1 MTRTWPALLL
11 ALFLLLGLPVF
22 SQGPGERLP
31 SVTMAPVGKVQV
43 KAGAPVSVE
52 LDFRIGSEFH
62 INSNKPKSELLIPTV
77 LKLQAAEPV
86 SLVAVKYPAG
96 QDVDFSFAPNEKL
109 SVYSGDFAITA
120 VVKAPPKAAPGEYPV
135 AGELRFQACDR
146 SACYP
151 PRSIP
156 VKFSVTVVDR

>member
-1 MTRTWPALLL
+1 MTRTWPALLFGL
-11 ALFLLLGLPVF
+11 SLLLGSPVF

-31 SVTMAPVGKVQV
+31 SVTVAPVGKVQIR
-43 KAGAPVSVE
+43 AGEPVSVE

-77 LKLQAAEPV
+77 LKLQAAEPIN
-86 SLVAVKYPAG
+86 LVAVKYPAG
-96 QDVDFSFAPNEKL
+96 QDVAFPFAPNEKL
-109 SVYSGDFAITA
+109 SVYSGDFAVTA
-120 VVKAPPKAAPGEYPV
+120 VVKAPSKAVPGEYPV
-135 AGELRFQACDR
+135 TGELRFQACDR

-156 VKFSVTVVDR
+156 VKFSVTVVGR

>member
-1 MTRTWPALLL
+1 MIRTWPALLL
-11 ALFLLLGLPVF
+11 GLLLVSPAF

-31 SVTMAPVGKVQV
+31 SVTMAPIGKIKV
-43 KAGAPVSVE
+43 KAGEPVSVE
-52 LDFRIGSEFH
+52 RDFRIGTEFH

-77 LKLQAAEPV
+77 LKLQTAEPV

-96 QDVDFSFAPNEKL
+96 QDLSFPFAPNEKL

-120 VVKAPPKAAPGEYPV
+120 VVKAPPKAAPGDYPV
-135 AGELRFQACDR
+135 IGELRFQACDR

-156 VKFSVTVVDR
+156 VKFSVTVVGR

>member
-1 MTRTWPALLL
+1 MTRTLPVLLLLL
-11 ALFLLLGLPVF
+11 APLFVLPVF
-22 SQGPGERLP
+22 SQGPGEKLP
-31 SVTMAPVGKVQV
+31 SVTMAAVGKVQV
-43 KAGAPVSVE
+43 KAGEPVSVE

-96 QDVDFSFAPNEKL
+96 QDVSFPFAPNEKL

-120 VVKAPPKAAPGEYPV
+120 VVKAPPKASPGEYPV
-135 AGELRFQACDR
+135 TGELRFQACDR

-156 VKFSVTVVDR
+156 VKFSVTVVGR

>member
-1 MTRTWPALLL
+1 MTWTWLVLSLGLLL
-11 ALFLLLGLPVF
+11 SLPAF

-43 KAGAPVSVE
+43 KAGEPVNVE

-96 QDVDFSFAPNEKL
+96 QDVAFPFAPNEKL
-109 SVYSGDFAITA
+109 SVYSGDFSVTA
-120 VVKAPPKAAPGEYPV
+120 VVKAPPKAMPGDYPV
-135 AGELRFQACDR
+135 TGELRFQACDR

-156 VKFSVTVVDR
+156 VKFSVTVVSR

>member
-1 MTRTWPALLL
+1 MIRTWLVLSL
-11 ALFLLLGLPVF
+11 GLLLGSPAF
-22 SQGPGERLP
+22 SQGTGEKLP
-31 SVTMAPVGKVQV
+31 SVTMAPVGKVRV
-43 KAGAPVSVE
+43 KAGEPVSVE

-86 SLVAVKYPAG
+86 SLVAFKYPAG
-96 QDVDFSFAPNEKL
+96 QDVAFPFAPNEKL
-109 SVYSGDFAITA
+109 SVYSGDFAVTA
-120 VVKAPPKAAPGEYPV
+120 VMKTPPKAAVGDYPIT
-135 AGELRFQACDR
+135 GELRFQACDR

-156 VKFSVTVVDR
+156 VKFSLTVVGR

>member
-1 MTRTWPALLL
+1 MTRNWLAVLL
-11 ALFLLLGLPVF
+11 FVLLLGSPAF
-22 SQGPGERLP
+22 SQGPGERVP
-31 SVTMAPVGKVQV
+31 SVALASVGKVQV
-43 KAGAPVSVE
+43 KAGEPVSVE

-77 LKLQAAEPV
+77 LKLQATEPV

-96 QDVDFSFAPNEKL
+96 QDVAFPFAPNEKL

-120 VVKAPPKAAPGEYPV
+120 VVKVLPKAAPGNYPV
-135 AGELRFQACDR
+135 TGELRFQACDR

-151 PRSIP
+151 PRSTP
-156 VKFSVTVVDR
+156 VKFSVTVVGR